1 MNTILEIVKKRR
13 SVRKYLPGQI
23 KDNELA
29 AILEA
34 GTYAPSG
41 HNCQP
46 WHFLVIQDK
55 AVINYIN
62 EKTKLQMSGASEE
75 WAAKMGHV
83 EQYHI
88 FHNAPTVI
96 IVSGSKEAHS
106 PLPLAAT
113 GLSYTPLVDCAAAIQ
128 NMLIVAES
136 FGIGSCWIGVI
147 NYFFTLSLEI
157 DKLGIPEPY
166 QPYFAVT
173 LGYKANSAL
182 ELTAGDRRP
191 NVISY
196 IR

>member
-1 MNTILEIVKKRR
+1 MNRVLEIVKNRR
-13 SVRKYLPGQI
+13 SIRKYLPDQI

-29 AILEA
+29 SILEA

-55 AVINYIN
+55 EVINYIN
-62 EKTKLQMSGASEE
+62 DKTKQQMIGASEE
-75 WAAKMGHV
+75 WAAKMGRA
-83 EQYHI
+83 EQYHTL
-88 FHNAPTVI
+88 HNAPTVI

-113 GLSYTPLVDCAAAIQ
+113 GTSYTPLVDCAASIQ
-128 NMLIVAES
+128 NMLIAAES
-136 FGIGSCWIGVI
+136 LGIGSCWIGVI
-147 NYFFTLSLEI
+147 NYLFALPLEME
-157 DKLGIPEPY
+157 KLGIPEHY

-173 LGYKANSAL
+173 LGYKAKSAL
-182 ELTAGDRRP
+182 EVTATERRT
-191 NVISY
+191 NIISY